1 MSTVI
6 RTIEI
11 GESIAAWP
19 RVTIEDKAKLVTDL
33 AKGIEPNKGPYVI
46 SCDTDA
52 WEGRGAVV
60 FTHDIT
66 KAKRFENISEALEY
80 WRRQSRVVP
89 LRPDGKPNRPLTAY
103 HVTFETA
110 P

>member
-52 WEGRGAVV
+52 
-60 FTHDIT
+60 
-66 KAKRFENISEALEY
+66 
-80 WRRQSRVVP
+80 
-89 LRPDGKPNRPLTAY
+89 
-103 HVTFETA
+103 
-110 P
+110 

>member
-1 MSTVI
+1 MDGRSLQPRYRAVGWNIGRYSKLRELRNEDPQAGHQRLERLGGVLVSTVI

-52 WEGRGAVV
+52 
-60 FTHDIT
+60 
-66 KAKRFENISEALEY
+66 
-80 WRRQSRVVP
+80 
-89 LRPDGKPNRPLTAY
+89 
-103 HVTFETA
+103 
-110 P
+110 